1 MFKIDRWIVRLS
13 VLVAVFGVQAVAVA
27 QTELRRGVV
36 QYIQLQE
43 FATQGSTTLSH
54 GTLAE
59 LETDPNFAG
68 EFQSV
73 VNEAAFILDDYTI
86 VNRGGYF
93 PENAGIPREQQL
105 TRAEAAYRVLVM
117 PNGNEL
123 VLYRSPTLNTSEY
136 FIRTP
141 SESF

>member
-1 MFKIDRWIVRLS
+1 MLKRSRMLVLS
-13 VLVAVFGVQAVAVA
+13 ILAATITGQTIAHA

-43 FATQGSTTLSH
+43 FANQGSTTLSR
-54 GTLAE
+54 GMLAD
-59 LETDPNFAG
+59 LQADPYFSG
-68 EFQSV
+68 DFQTVFNTAST
-73 VNEAAFILDDYTI
+73 ILQNYTV

-105 TRAEAAYRVLVM
+105 TRAEAVYRVLTLAS
-117 PNGNEL
+117 GNEL
-123 VLYRSPTLNTSEY
+123 VLYRSPALNTAEY

-141 SESF
+141 SDSF